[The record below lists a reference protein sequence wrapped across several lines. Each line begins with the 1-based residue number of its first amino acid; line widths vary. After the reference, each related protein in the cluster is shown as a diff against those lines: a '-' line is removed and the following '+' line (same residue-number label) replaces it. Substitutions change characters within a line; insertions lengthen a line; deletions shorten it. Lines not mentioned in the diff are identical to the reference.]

1 MYSTFE
7 KLSEDKKQKII
18 KVCIDEFSANGYES
32 TSTDVIAEKAE
43 ISKGSL
49 FYYFKNKKGLYL
61 YIIKYVYSLIFERF
75 MKAFDEVQEQ
85 DFFERIKAL
94 VLTKQRVTI
103 QYYNETRLIMN
114 ALSNPPVSLKKECED
129 IYKDNWKTYERLKDY
144 VYKKELI
151 HSEYLRDNI
160 SAEISANFTAAILER
175 LSEKFF
181 IMYSAGK
188 IDLNNYC
195 EAVMKEL
202 DEYIDIIK
210 YGIFKRKDD
219 KESFK

>member
-1 MYSTFE
+1 LYSTFE
-7 KLSEDKKQKII
+7 RLPEDKKQKII

-32 TSTDVIAEKAE
+32 TSTDVITEKAE

-49 FYYFKNKKGLYL
+49 FYYFKNKKGMYL
-61 YIIKYVYSLIFERF
+61 YIIKYVYDLLFQRF

-94 VLTKQRVTI
+94 IITKQKLTI

-114 ALSNPPVSLKKECED
+114 ALSNPPIALKKECED
-129 IYKDNWKTYERLKDY
+129 IYKDNWKRYERLKDY

-151 HSEYLRDNI
+151 HSENLRDNI

-175 LSEKFF
+175 LSERFF
-181 IMYSAGK
+181 AMYSAGK

-195 EAVMKEL
+195 ATIIKEL

-210 YGIFKRKDD
+210 YGIFKSKR
-219 KESFK
+219 SL

>member
-7 KLSEDKKQKII
+7 KLPEDKKQKII

-32 TSTDVIAEKAE
+32 TSTDVITEKAE

-61 YIIKYVYSLIFERF
+61 YIVKYVYDLLFQRF
-75 MKAFDEVQEQ
+75 MNAFDEVQEE

-94 VLTKQRVTI
+94 VITKQKVTI
-103 QYYNETRLIMN
+103 QYYTETRLIMN
-114 ALSNPPVSLKKECED
+114 ALGNPPIALKKECED
-129 IYKDNWKTYERLKDY
+129 IYKDNWKRYEHLKDY

-151 HSEYLRDNI
+151 HSENLRDNI
-160 SAEISANFTAAILER
+160 SAEISANFTATILER

-181 IMYSAGK
+181 IMYSCGK

-195 EAVMKEL
+195 ETVMKEL

-210 YGIFKRKDD
+210 YGIFKK
-219 KESFK
+219 